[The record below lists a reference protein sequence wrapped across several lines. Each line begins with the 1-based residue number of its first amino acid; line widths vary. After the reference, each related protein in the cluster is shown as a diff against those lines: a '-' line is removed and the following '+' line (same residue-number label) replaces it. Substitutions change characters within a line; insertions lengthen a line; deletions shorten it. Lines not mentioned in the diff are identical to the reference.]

1 MEEQPIKGIN
11 MAIATETRTTLKKN
25 LIDYEDSINHLYLD
39 TKGKVTVGIGHLI
52 ANKNAMSGVSL
63 YKVKN
68 KLLTQPATLLEKMTE
83 YANIAKLP
91 WGKRYG
97 AKSFEK
103 HTTLRMKEFDINT
116 LLNKHIDNFYRELKN
131 IYKKDKGYSKNFDDF
146 DSKVQLALFDMIFN
160 LGATK
165 LVNSFPKFNEAI
177 KSGDFE
183 KAAIQSHRLDVHE
196 ARNKHVQKLF
206 EDASTGVIVGV
217 PIGQINQAE
226 AQV

>member
-11 MAIATETRTTLKKN
+11 MAIATETRTTLQTNLKK
-25 LIDYEDSINHLYLD
+25 YEGHINHLYLD
-39 TKGKVTVGIGHLI
+39 TKGKVTVGVGHLI
-52 ANKNAMSGVSL
+52 ANRNAVSGVTL

-68 KLLTQPATLLEKMTE
+68 KLLTQPATLQEKMTE

-97 AKSFEK
+97 AESFES
-103 HTTLRMKEFDINT
+103 HTTLKMKDFDIKF
-116 LLNKHIDNFYRELKN
+116 LLNKHIDSFYLELKN
-131 IYKKDKGYSKNFDDF
+131 IYKKDKGFTKNFDDF

-165 LVNSFPKFNEAI
+165 LVNSFPNFNGAI
-177 KSGDFE
+177 KNDNF
-183 KAAIQSHRLDVHE
+183 KQAAKQSHRLDISE
-196 ARNKHVQKLF
+196 ARNKYVEKLL
-206 EDASTGVIVGV
+206 ESVDAAVIVGV
-217 PIGQINQAE
+217 PIGQTNQVE